1 MKVVWQRVK
10 EASVTVNNEVV
21 ASIGQGCLV
30 LVGVEKGDTEKDVE
44 FVADKCVNL
53 RVFSDDNNRLNLSLV
68 DIKGEIL
75 VVSQFTLCGD
85 CRKGRRPSF
94 TDAAPPDIGRQY
106 YERLCNVIES
116 KGVRVKRGV
125 FQADMQVSLVNDGP
139 VTLIIESQ
147 RK

>member
-1 MKVVWQRVK
+1 MKAVWQRVK

-53 RVFSDDNNRLNLSLV
+53 RVFSDDNNRLNLSLLDV
-68 DIKGEIL
+68 KGEIL
-75 VVSQFTLCGD
+75 IVSQFTLCGD

-94 TDAAPPDIGRQY
+94 TGAAPPEIGRQY
-106 YERLCNVIES
+106 YEHLCNIIES
-116 KGVRVKRGV
+116 KGVSVKRGV